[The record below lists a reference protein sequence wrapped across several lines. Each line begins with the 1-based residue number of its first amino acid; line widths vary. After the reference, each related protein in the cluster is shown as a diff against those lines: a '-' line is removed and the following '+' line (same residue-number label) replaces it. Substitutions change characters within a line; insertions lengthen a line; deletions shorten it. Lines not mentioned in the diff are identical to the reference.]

1 MSYKFESKPADKRN
15 YNNRPRGQ
23 QPVGI
28 LIHHWGVDGQSH
40 DNVVAYLRRYR
51 PANPTSAHEVI
62 SANRVTRLVPL
73 AKRSWHAR
81 SANNAWIGLECRPEM
96 SQGDWNTLVKRCA
109 DLERELGRS
118 LRYGKHSDVVNTAC
132 PGRYANR
139 IGELVNAV
147 NANLAANGTQ
157 VKPVKIP
164 RKKGVSKKT
173 IRAMADEVIA
183 GKHGNGHTA
192 RQHSLGIS
200 NAQYKKVRAE
210 VNLRAG
216 VRTPRASDKSIT
228 TMANEVLAGKHGNGH
243 ARRRKSLGIS
253 AADYAKV
260 RKLVNRRA

>member
-1 MSYKFESKPADKRN
+1 MSYKFESKPADQRN
-15 YNNRPRGQ
+15 YNNRPPGQ

-28 LIHHWGVDGQSH
+28 MIHHWGVDGQSH
-40 DNVVAYLRRYR
+40 DGVVAYLRRYR

-62 SANRVTRLVPL
+62 SSNRVTRLVPL
-73 AKRSWHAR
+73 AKRAWHAR

-96 SQGDWNTLVKRCA
+96 SDGDWDTLVKRCA

-147 NANLAANGTQ
+147 NANLAANGAQ

-164 RKKGVSKKT
+164 RKKGVTKKT

-210 VNLRAG
+210 VNRRAG
-216 VRTPRASDKSIT
+216 IRTPRASTKSIT

-243 ARRRKSLGIS
+243 AQRRKSLGIS

-260 RKLVNRRA
+260 RAQVNRRS